1 MHLNEITVVVLLVV
15 VVVAALGLKRYIK
28 KQILKGGYNV
38 KKQNKESDN

>member
-1 MHLNEITVVVLLVV
+1 MHLNEITVVVLLVI

-28 KQILKGGYNV
+28 KQIIKGGYNV